1 MVTKM
6 DFGRD
11 LGGVAVRPR
20 AARTGEPGAPPE
32 GEGRRRGA
40 SAKQGAAAGHSARG
54 EAKPAAGG
62 VRLKTIALP
71 TEHGG
76 WGITLEPVLLG
87 LMVTPSSAGAGL
99 ALATV
104 GAFLARHP
112 FKIVAGDRRR
122 GRRFARTPYAE
133 RFTALYAA
141 ASLAGF
147 ALSLYSAKDYTFL
160 LPLAAAA
167 PLAAV
172 QLWFDAAGRSRG
184 LLPEVAGS
192 VAMGAVAAALALA
205 GGAAWPLALGLW
217 ALLAARFV
225 PAILYVRARLAALH
239 GKKPARWPSLLA
251 HAVGHAAVVAL
262 AAFGF
267 LPWLAVAATALLFA
281 RAAYGFAR
289 QWPTTARSVGFAEIA
304 FGALTVFA
312 AAAGVLWGP

>member
-1 MVTKM
+1 MAMKIE
-6 DFGRD
+6 FEGD
-11 LGGVAVRPR
+11 LGAVSVRP
-20 AARTGEPGAPPE
+20 
-32 GEGRRRGA
+32 GA
-40 SAKQGAAAGHSARG
+40 S
-54 EAKPAAGG
+54 G
-62 VRLKTIALP
+62 VRLKTLALP

-76 WGITLEPVLLG
+76 WGITLEPVVLG
-87 LMVTPSSAGAGL
+87 LLVAPTLAGAGL

-133 RFTALYAA
+133 RFTLLYAA
-141 ASLAGF
+141 AAVGGMALAVST
-147 ALSLYSAKDYTFL
+147 AVDYTFL

-167 PLAAV
+167 PLAGL
-172 QLWFDAAGRSRG
+172 QLWYDVAGRSRG

-192 VAMGAVAAALALA
+192 VAMGSVACSLALA

-225 PAILYVRARLAALH
+225 PAILYVRARLTELH
-239 GKKPARWPSLLA
+239 GREFTRWPSLLA
-251 HAVGHAAVVAL
+251 HAVALVGVAAL
-262 AAFGF
+262 AGVKM
-267 LPWLAVAATALLFA
+267 LPWLAVVVTAVLLA

-289 QWPTTARSVGFAEIA
+289 RWPATARRVGFSEIA

-312 AAAGVLWGP
+312 AALGVAFGI